1 MTRKKKT
8 RKTGPLAPS
17 KAPKEKRQVENLSRG
32 KKKGKGQPAGKR
44 HSEPKREQQSGQ
56 HNELQ
61 TDPRKGSKRKIELV
75 PVASATAETALS
87 PQHELEQLQSD
98 LRLQELVER
107 FEQGEV
113 LSNDDQRY
121 LDEQSERYEKLA
133 SQLGLDLDDD
143 DDEWDDEEY

>member
-17 KAPKEKRQVENLSRG
+17 KAPKDKRQVENLTRG

-44 HSEPKREQQSGQ
+44 HSEPKRDQQTGQ
-56 HNELQ
+56 NNDTQ
-61 TDPRKGSKRKIELV
+61 TDPRKGSKRKIDLG
-75 PVASATAETALS
+75 PVVSTAAVAALT
-87 PQHELEQLQSD
+87 PQQALEQLQSD
-98 LRLQELVER
+98 EKLQDLVER